1 MTAPAICLH
10 STALIL
16 QMKGLG
22 GLSTTSLSSELMSH
36 MVYLIGELPSAKG
49 ELVGKSIVFIE
60 ITLIILPLKE
70 SLALLTY

>member
-22 GLSTTSLSSELMSH
+22 GWSTTSLSYVSH
-36 MVYLIGELPSAKG
+36 TIYLLGELLTGKL
-49 ELVGKSIVFIE
+49 ELVGKNILFIE
-60 ITLIILPLKE
+60 ITLKTLPVK
-70 SLALLTY
+70 